1 MKFRKLLESHFA
13 ASERRV
19 GREALV
25 LAVQDTTSVNYTPLD
40 DTEGLGPIGTTAEGA
55 QGLIVHST
63 LAFNVNG
70 TPLGLLD
77 AQCWR
82 RDRKDF
88 GKKTK
93 RKDLPIDEKESRKW
107 LDSYRAVAAVQ
118 SRCPETLLV
127 SVGDREADLYELFH
141 EARIESLNGPAL
153 LIRAAQDRR
162 VAGEHKR
169 LWQTLESQ
177 TLAGVKALALPRTH
191 KRAAREAILEIRY
204 APVILRAPE
213 DKKTAD
219 GQKFPD
225 ISLWGV
231 LAQEK
236 NPAIKEPVEWLLL
249 TSLPIH
255 GFDDALEKL
264 QWYTLRWGIEVYHK
278 TIKSGCRIEERQLC
292 TADRLENCLAID
304 LVVAWRIYHMTKL
317 ARETPEASCEVC
329 FAPAEWKA
337 VMIYTGQNK
346 PPIAQPPSLRE
357 IVRRIASL
365 GGFLGRKIDK
375 EPGTQ
380 TLWRGLHRVNDITG
394 MYRIITG
401 HLDEI
406 DLPQVYVSSG

>member
-1 MKFRKLLESHFA
+1 LNA
-13 ASERRV
+13 A
-19 GREALV
+19 
-25 LAVQDTTSVNYTPLD
+25 
-40 DTEGLGPIGTTAEGA
+40 EGLGPIGTTADGA

-82 RDRKDF
+82 RDAKDF

-141 EARIESLNGPAL
+141 EAMIENPNGPAL

-162 VAGEHKR
+162 VAGEHKL

-177 TLAGVKALALPRTH
+177 VLAGIKALQLARTH
-191 KRAAREAILEIRY
+191 KRAAREATLEIRY
-204 APVILRAPE
+204 AQVVLRAPA
-213 DKKTAD
+213 DKKTPD

-225 ISLWGV
+225 ISLWAV

-236 NPAIKEPVEWLLL
+236 TAAVKEPVEWLLL
-249 TSLPIH
+249 TSLPVNTV
-255 GFDDALEKL
+255 DDALEKL
-264 QWYTLRWGIEVYHK
+264 QWYTRRWGIEVYHK

-317 ARETPEASCEVC
+317 AREAPEVSCEVC
-329 FAPAEWKA
+329 FEPAEWKA
-337 VMIYTGQNK
+337 VMIYTQQNK
-346 PPIAQPPSLRE
+346 PLIAEPPSLRD
-357 IVRRIASL
+357 IVRRVASL

-380 TLWRGLHRVNDITG
+380 TLWRGLHRVNDLTG
-394 MYRIITG
+394 MYRLIMG
-401 HLDEI
+401 SLDEI
-406 DLPQVYVSSG
+406 DLPQVYVSSA